1 MEIIQVDN
9 RISDEKPASR
19 TPVSGRVSLWDQ
31 GAAWALGQLV
41 LLVLILLAP
50 VQIDGLP
57 VWPDS
62 LKGTSVVAG
71 LLVGAAGIL
80 LLILSGTQLGSNLT
94 VFPRPKADGS
104 LTQSGVYGFVRH
116 PMYSGVLLAALGWAL
131 FRASLPALI
140 LTLVLGL
147 FFDRKARR
155 EEAWLVE
162 KYPDYGAYRKRVRK
176 LIPWVY

>member
-1 MEIIQVDN
+1 MMTN
-9 RISDEKPASR
+9 EKPANGSA
-19 TPVSGRVSLWDQ
+19 TLERVSLRDQ
-31 GAAWALGQLV
+31 GAAWALGQLI
-41 LLVLILLAP
+41 LLVLILLVP

-57 VWPDS
+57 GWPES
-62 LKGTSVVAG
+62 LRGMSVVAG

-80 LLILSGTQLGSNLT
+80 LLILSGLQLGANLT
-94 VFPRPKADGS
+94 IFPRPKADGS
-104 LTQSGVYGFVRH
+104 LTQSGVYAFVRH
-116 PMYSGVLLAALGWAL
+116 PMYSGVLLVALGWTL
-131 FRASLPALI
+131 LRTSIPGLI

-155 EEAWLVE
+155 EEVWLVE